1 MASWQPRRPF
11 YRSPIAR
18 DEAKPVKDCL
28 EPFINVAFLA
38 TVVVRQPT
46 ALVWSQAADIKDI
59 FSYLLRLVGGLQRL
73 CASAVVAVIA
83 LDHRVIFSH
92 LLHWHFVNAPGK
104 KGFMVAPESGSVI
117 FQLTTDKL
125 RGLTETQILP
135 VVIFIVQ
142 PWTPVLP
149 SPLFRACFSEGKSK
163 WIFLWPNK
171 SVWEQDKRANGLF
184 LEFSLL
190 MVWPVAT
197 EDVH

>member
-38 TVVVRQPT
+38 TVVNQPT

-83 LDHRVIFSH
+83 LDHCVILGH

-125 RGLTETQILP
+125 RGLTETQILL
-135 VVIFIVQ
+135 VVIFIVR
-142 PWTPVLP
+142 PWTLVLP
-149 SPLFRACFSEGKSK
+149 SPLFRACFSEGKPK
-163 WIFLWPNK
+163 RIFLWPNK
-171 SVWEQDKRANGLF
+171 LVWEPDKIAIGLL

-190 MVWPVAT
+190 MVWAMRMCIG
-197 EDVH
+197 